1 MNNHTEVSKNLN
13 INEIYDKV
21 INNKVSLNNQNI
33 SKIINIDIL
42 PFEQGNELFIKP
54 EIKEESNYI
63 FDLLN
68 TFKKNDLK
76 ENKLQI
82 TKKINNSNSEN
93 KINNNFVNIKNTL
106 LNHLSNYL
114 SQDISSIKN
123 NIEKHINDEDFE
135 SLKNFSHSYKK
146 SIQHIKKFLIDDNS
160 DNEVTND
167 LLYYISYLYNISF
180 LIINNNIYNF
190 ISYKN
195 NDLALPVLVFQRQ
208 LKINKT
214 NLSQENKYIYNIL
227 ETIEY
232 VNLDDYLKSKKLNKY
247 KTNTELNKLKIT
259 ELKELCN
266 LMNINN
272 NRIKN
277 LLLVDLNLN
286 FNKF

>member
-68 TFKKNDLK
+68 TFKKNDSK

-135 SLKNFSHSYKK
+135 PLKNFSHSYKK

-277 LLLVDLNLN
+277 LLLVDLNLE